1 MKHHSPT
8 FVDAN
13 GFAIAVRSLLLEVTA
28 DDDNQLDFT
37 DLDDTFPR
45 YVIEGDNVVASAD
58 EVTLNALFSIDGV
71 FKSGVAD
78 YGWVAR
84 SFSSDGTDDQ
94 SEDASSA
101 FISTSRSTTG
111 RQWGSDDSE
120 SGDITFT
127 ITRGGSSNHPRLWSV
142 TVNYTDGADFQ
153 YTQGH
158 GAYTGVTSGA
168 ADVAGIDGVRLAFSS
183 GKIQKGNFRLY
194 GVE

>member
-1 MKHHSPT
+1 MKHQSPI

-13 GFAIAVRSLLLEVTA
+13 GFAIATRSLLLEVTA

-58 EVTLNALFSIDGV
+58 AVTLNALFSIDEV

-84 SFSSDGTDDQ
+84 TFSSDGTDGQ
-94 SEDASSA
+94 SENSSDA
-101 FISTSRSTTG
+101 FISTCRDSG
-111 RQWGSDDSE
+111 NGQWGSNDSE

-142 TVNYTDGADFQ
+142 TVNYGNGADFL

-158 GAYTGVTSGA
+158 GAYIGGSSGA
-168 ADVAGIDGVRLAFSS
+168 AGVDGIDGVRLSFSS